1 MGLFN
6 RSKPPQIELDGRQY
20 TVTAFVDKFNELA
33 DQLDQA
39 QQQLAAARQQAKQHR
54 DAEQCLQDE
63 KGQLEQQ
70 VAQLKQQLRILST
83 VGNAVEVA
91 GIQMS
96 AQELA
101 ERYLKVKQ
109 SLVAATAKLDRV
121 NRGLA
126 AQQDRN
132 QQLQDQLNQAQRVTI
147 DGQTVTI
154 PELVRR
160 YRQLVQQSSP
170 AKAEQG
176 TAAQHQALATGALSE
191 QELIDCYYELVQSSL
206 TEYQDEVARLKDEL
220 TKNLTDHHES
230 ELLQLTDLRTSP
242 TSYQR
247 LLSERSQQLLNYL
260 KDHPRQEQAVRRGK
274 RAANEGDQL
283 RGLNY
288 WDNFVYQY
296 RQTATSL
303 LKKNRTVRQNFQ
315 YALRY
320 DKELAKRIA
329 ERMPFYLTDQNVVD
343 LQTIQGGIGDE
354 EAVKKDVTTFRFN
367 IIVSQQGEDG
377 ERLVRQ
383 ALEADRNSRVPFS
396 LNLPYRYG
404 DGKENSNQID
414 GIVINE
420 QGIFVLEIKNY
431 AAKKLWI
438 NRDGAVVAQKDGKQQ
453 VYQDCHD
460 RGIVDQGRDHHAAVL
475 QALEADDQVRRHIRY
490 LKRQLHVLYVSTAP
504 HVQLVTTGAD
514 IDPKH
519 RFVSLDE
526 LPRVI
531 AGAQGRLRPDII
543 QQVAAAISNQQQGE
557 KQFKYKCFPAD
568 PDRRAELAWQQYV
581 IMREMLQMN
590 LDDLVAQRDPAILA
604 ELDQAG
610 LRACNGFVTSKPH
623 HHKR

>member
-6 RSKPPQIELDGRQY
+6 RSKPPQIEFDGRQY
-20 TVTAFVDKFNELA
+20 TVTAFIAKFNELA
-33 DQLDQA
+33 DQLDQT

-63 KGQLEQQ
+63 KRQLEQQ
-70 VAQLKQQLRILST
+70 VAQLKQHLRTLSS
-83 VGNAVEVA
+83 VEVA
-91 GIQMS
+91 GVQMN

-101 ERYLKVKQ
+101 ERYLKVKRA
-109 SLVAATAKLDRV
+109 LVAATAKLDRV

-126 AQQDRN
+126 VQQDRN
-132 QQLQDQLNQAQRVTI
+132 QQLQDQLDQAQQVTI
-147 DGQTVTI
+147 DGQTLTI
-154 PELVRR
+154 PEPVRR

-170 AKAEQG
+170 TKAEQS
-176 TAAQHQALATGALSE
+176 TVAQPPAFATGSLSE
-191 QELIDCYYELVQSSL
+191 RELIDRYYELVQSSL
-206 TEYQDEVARLKDEL
+206 TEYQDELARLKDEL

-260 KDHPRQEQAVRRGK
+260 KNHPRQEQAVRRGK
-274 RAANEGDQL
+274 HAANEGDQL

-354 EAVKKDVTTFRFN
+354 EAVKKDVNTFRFN

-377 ERLVRQ
+377 ERLVRR
-383 ALEADRNSRVPFS
+383 ALEADQNSRVLFS

-420 QGIFVLEIKNY
+420 RGIFVLEIKNY

-438 NRDGAVVAQKDGKQQ
+438 NRDGAAVAQKDGKQK
-453 VYQDCHD
+453 VYKSHD

-475 QALEADDQVRRHIRY
+475 QALETDDQVRRHIRY
-490 LKRQLHVLYVSTAP
+490 LKRQLHVLYVSTAS
-504 HVQLVTTGAD
+504 HAQLVTTGAD
-514 IDPKH
+514 IDPNH

-568 PDRRAELAWQQYV
+568 PDRRAELAWRQYV

>member
-6 RSKPPQIELDGRQY
+6 HSKPPQIEFDGRQY

-33 DQLDQA
+33 EQLDQT
-39 QQQLAAARQQAKQHR
+39 QQRLAAARQQAKQHR

-70 VAQLKQQLRILST
+70 VAQLKQQLRTLSS
-83 VGNAVEVA
+83 VEVA

-101 ERYLKVKQ
+101 ERYLKVKRA
-109 SLVAATAKLDRV
+109 LVAATAKLDRV
-121 NRGLA
+121 SRGLA
-126 AQQDRN
+126 VQQDRN
-132 QQLQDQLNQAQRVTI
+132 QQLQDQLDQAQQVTI
-147 DGQTVTI
+147 DGQTLTI

-160 YRQLVQQSSP
+160 YRQLVQQSSSI
-170 AKAEQG
+170 KAEQS
-176 TAAQHQALATGALSE
+176 TAAQPPTLATGSLSKE
-191 QELIDCYYELVQSSL
+191 ELIDRYYELVQSSL

-274 RAANEGDQL
+274 HAANEGDQL

-288 WDNFVYQY
+288 WDSFVYQY

-354 EAVKKDVTTFRFN
+354 EAVKKDVNTFRFN

-377 ERLVRQ
+377 ERLVRRT
-383 ALEADRNSRVPFS
+383 LEADQNSRVLFS

-420 QGIFVLEIKNY
+420 RGIFVLEIKNY

-438 NRDGAVVAQKDGKQQ
+438 NRDGAAVAQKDGKQQ

-475 QALEADDQVRRHIRY
+475 QALETDDQVRRHIRY

-514 IDPKH
+514 IDPNH